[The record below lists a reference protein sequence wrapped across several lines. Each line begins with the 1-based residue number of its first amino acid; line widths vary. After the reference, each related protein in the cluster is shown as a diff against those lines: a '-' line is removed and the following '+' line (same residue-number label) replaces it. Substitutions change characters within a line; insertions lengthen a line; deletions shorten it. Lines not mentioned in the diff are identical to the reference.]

1 MLDYQLWIAHL
12 SFQSTRKKTYNDL
25 WKFGEVLDK
34 ILSSLKENPEIIYLQ
49 LLYKLIAYTR
59 DIYGKGERDLSY
71 MMIFIW
77 YNYYPDHAI
86 HALKCIHSIG
96 CWKDIKYFCKWLR
109 DYSTLGI
116 NHPLISESIKIMNRQ
131 FNIDR
136 QNDTCSMVAK
146 WMPRESSAFGWLY
159 EKMFEDWI
167 TTLPESLKILRKKY
181 RTEMSA
187 LNRRLDTPQIKQCEK
202 KWSTIVPKNV
212 SMITKNRQ
220 CLAFLNEN
228 SVHSDIDR
236 LNCRVNFQSYV
247 HKKSTNSFSMIEWMK
262 DVFSL
267 KHKPSDIKRDKL
279 LSIWDALSNSL
290 SKMGNM
296 IPVLDLSIADR
307 DDILGLVF
315 MIMEKSFLSDRI
327 LMYDLFP
334 TWFSFQHHPTII
346 DKIEFFRCAIKEKG
360 IGSDIYRA
368 IDLIIDTC
376 LKTLSPLLI
385 EDMVFVVFTDNP
397 YSHLEIMNR
406 FQRAGIL
413 SPPHFIYWN
422 NSSKISDAPFDY
434 VHSTLFSG
442 DSSSL
447 FFLLKQLFTY
457 SERNSIQKISSYE
470 ILCNTLQNPRY
481 DCYDFLHK

>member
-1 MLDYQLWIAHL
+1 MIDYKLWITHL
-12 SFQSTRKKTYNDL
+12 SFQSTRKKTCDL
-25 WKFGEVLDK
+25 WKFGEMLNK
-34 ILSSLKENPEIIYLQ
+34 ILSSLKQNPEIIYLQ
-49 LLYKLIAYTR
+49 LLYKLIAHTR

-77 YNYYPDHAI
+77 YNHYPNHAV
-86 HALKCIHSIG
+86 HALTCLNSVG

-109 DYSTLGI
+109 DHSDLGI
-116 NHPLISESIKIMNRQ
+116 DHPLILESIKIMNRQ

-136 QNDTCSMVAK
+136 QNGTCSMVAK

-159 EKMFEDWI
+159 EKMFSDWI
-167 TTLPESLKILRKKY
+167 TTLPEEPSLRKKY

-202 KWSTIVPKNV
+202 KWSTIIPENV

-220 CLAFLNEN
+220 CLAFLNEKG
-228 SVHSDIDR
+228 HSDVDR
-236 LNCRVNFQSYV
+236 VICKEHFRYKNASCAANA
-247 HKKSTNSFSMIEWMK
+247 FSMIEWMK

-267 KHKPSDIKRDKL
+267 EIKPSEIKKQKL
-279 LSIWDALSNSL
+279 LSIWNALSLSL
-290 SKMGNM
+290 SKMGNI
-296 IPVLDLSIADR
+296 IPVLDLSIANR

-315 MIMEKSFLSDRI
+315 MTMEKSYLSDRI
-327 LMYDLFP
+327 LIYDSFP

-346 DKIEFFRCAIKEKG
+346 NKIDFFRRAIKEKG

-406 FQRAGIL
+406 FQRAGVL

-422 NSSKISDAPFDY
+422 NSSQICDTPFDY

-447 FFLLKQLFTY
+447 FFLLKQLF
-457 SERNSIQKISSYE
+457 SDSDNSIHPIQKISSYE